1 MSVIESSSPRE
12 AHRSL
17 YELTGADP
25 MRGVAVAELARHML
39 TIRSAWR
46 YQRLMREIAN
56 LISPVREVSPE
67 ELRIIIDSLEADG
80 DLTIEGGAVRAT
92 PIRAIRLDDWTFK
105 FVSSLTTRRLASL
118 FPGDWTCRESMRICH
133 PIEPW
138 NIAGRVAANGGRLFS
153 AEDWAGL
160 DDSPLADEEWL
171 ATVEERLT
179 GYPHPPE
186 SEIYGHK
193 MNWEWFSPDGP
204 NTESRTESGTER
216 RPGWRRGKPPDGVR
230 LWRGINI
237 RQYWVYALTRAG
249 SPVDQ
254 PWLQLRRDEAHRTIF
269 ALARTAGLT
278 VPLSIRQEENLVEL
292 TIPPFLPD
300 AEFRYL
306 TVASRLRHSAPH
318 AVRWKFSRS
327 RAPHILEILER
338 RLGLSAGH
346 QSMNSDSG

>member
-12 AHRSL
+12 VHRSL

-67 ELRIIIDSLEADG
+67 ELRIVIDSLEADG
-80 DLTIEGGAVRAT
+80 DLAIDGGAVRAT

-105 FVSSLTTRRLASL
+105 FVSSLTTRKLASL

-138 NIAGRVAANGGRLFS
+138 NIAARIAANCGVLLS
-153 AEDWAGL
+153 AEGWSGL
-160 DDSPLADEEWL
+160 ADSPLADEEWL
-171 ATVEERLT
+171 ATVEGRLT
-179 GYPHPPE
+179 DYPHPPE

-193 MNWEWFSPDGP
+193 MNWEWFSPDDLKP
-204 NTESRTESGTER
+204 DW
-216 RPGWRRGKPPDGVR
+216 RPSWRKDEPPDGVR
-230 LWRGINI
+230 LWRGINL
-237 RQYWVYALTRAG
+237 RQYWIYALTRAG

-269 ALARTAGLT
+269 ALARTAGFT
-278 VPLSIRQEENLVEL
+278 VPLSISQQENLVEL
-292 TIPPFLPD
+292 TIPPLLPD

-318 AVRWKFSRS
+318 AVRWKFSPT
-327 RAPHILEILER
+327 RAPQILEILER

-346 QSMNSDSG
+346 